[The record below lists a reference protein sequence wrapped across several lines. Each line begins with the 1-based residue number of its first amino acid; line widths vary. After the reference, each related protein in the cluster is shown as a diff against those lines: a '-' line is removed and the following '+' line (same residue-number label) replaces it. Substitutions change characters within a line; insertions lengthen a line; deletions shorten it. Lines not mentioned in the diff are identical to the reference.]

1 VPRSYEPSSIRFAS
15 FTERLLACRQGKNC
29 KPAMEETLM
38 ATYSAKLVD
47 RAGWSEADKHGIE
60 SKAQKLFDEA
70 FQGTPDGVSVSWGDG
85 TTSDNLVVHF
95 VPDIPHSYLKQK
107 WPQARIDP
115 RAIGHTYTGDR
126 PLAGTEVYQ
135 TARGSRFPWKM
146 YAITIFHEAMHNL
159 FPYQSTD
166 FVHKL
171 DGGDDAAGMAAAE
184 YSLKSELT
192 QHNKELIRQGFSVKN
207 PQLL

>member
-1 VPRSYEPSSIRFAS
+1 
-15 FTERLLACRQGKNC
+15 
-29 KPAMEETLM
+29 MEENRM

-47 RAGWSEADKHGIE
+47 RTGWSEADKHGIQT
-60 SKAQKLFDEA
+60 KAQKLFDEA
-70 FQGTPDGVSVSWGDG
+70 FQGTPDGVSVSWGNG

-107 WPQARIDP
+107 WPRARIDSN
-115 RAIGHTYTGDR
+115 AIGHTHTGDK

-135 TARGSRFPWKM
+135 IARGSRFPWQM
-146 YAITIFHEAMHNL
+146 YAITVFHEAMHNL

-184 YSLKSELT
+184 YSLKSEMT

>member
-1 VPRSYEPSSIRFAS
+1 
-15 FTERLLACRQGKNC
+15 
-29 KPAMEETLM
+29 MEENLM

-47 RAGWSEADKHGIE
+47 RTGWSEAEKHGIE
-60 SKAQKLFDEA
+60 TKAQKLFDEA
-70 FQGTPDGVSVSWGDG
+70 FQGTPNGVSVSWGDG
-85 TTSDNLVVHF
+85 TPSDNLVVHF

-107 WPQARIDP
+107 WPGAIINQN
-115 RAIGHTYTGDR
+115 AIGHTYTGER

-135 TARGSRFPWKM
+135 IARGSRFPWQM
-146 YAITIFHEAMHNL
+146 YAITVFHEAMHNL

-171 DGGDDAAGMAAAE
+171 DGGDDAAGMAAAV
-184 YSLKSELT
+184 YGLKSVMT

>member
-1 VPRSYEPSSIRFAS
+1 
-15 FTERLLACRQGKNC
+15 
-29 KPAMEETLM
+29 MEENLM

-47 RAGWSEADKHGIE
+47 RTGWSEADKHGIE
-60 SKAQKLFDEA
+60 TKAQKLFDEA
-70 FQGTPDGVSVSWGDG
+70 FQGTPDGVSVSWGNG
-85 TTSDNLVVHF
+85 TPSDNLVVHF

-107 WPQARIDP
+107 WPGAIINQN
-115 RAIGHTYTGDR
+115 AIGHTYTGER

-135 TARGSRFPWKM
+135 IARGTRFPWQM
-146 YAITIFHEAMHNL
+146 YAITVFHEAMHNL

-171 DGGDDAAGMAAAE
+171 DGGDEAAGMAAAV
-184 YSLKSELT
+184 YGLRSQMT